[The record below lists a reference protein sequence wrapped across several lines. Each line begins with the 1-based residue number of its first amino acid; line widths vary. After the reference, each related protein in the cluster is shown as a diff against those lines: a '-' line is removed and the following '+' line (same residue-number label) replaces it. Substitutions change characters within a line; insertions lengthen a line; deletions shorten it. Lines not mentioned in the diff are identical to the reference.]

1 MHGILSNL
9 SICVLA
15 LLLAGCRNAGQTATT
30 KTLDNI
36 GSSSISFDQCS
47 GKSPVHKRAALDQEP
62 HLKAALASVPI
73 AVQNG
78 FFDDLGGKIRITTDA
93 SECSQTS
100 NRADDILSCWQRL
113 PDPRQSVE
121 IILKRSSKTKEQYAL
136 VRAFG
141 FVYGDILLNRV
152 IPKDLTA
159 PVKISDGPQGDLKD
173 YKSHMASV
181 FIGELKRSVPEKN
194 LTELQS
200 TLSNLGIPSS
210 VITEDDFQ
218 KRWQIFSSLPESVKN
233 KFASRVFAEA
243 FHSQFCSI
251 KTAERACSKY
261 PGTMESFRPYAQD
274 LTSETK
280 EGFHR
285 CSEANKNAASASR
298 IEWNQLNRAAIA
310 ERKSKGFDTGAYVN
324 SRIAETIRA
333 KTGRQNREQID
344 SEFSLGGDILQQLLG
359 LITGGI
365 SGGGDG
371 GGLGGL
377 LSQLLGSLGGGGG
390 GGGGLGDI
398 LGSLGLGDLFG
409 GSMNNIGGADN
420 SLLQPDTKPTPQN
433 SGGSGSSQLSGV
445 GAAPLPDSSG
455 GGVASAEE
463 QAGMDATN
471 RYRQSKGKSVLQV
484 DPQMVQDCR
493 KQAQMQAQKGGLTHW
508 LYPAG
513 VARAENI
520 AYGSKSGEYTVMQQW
535 VKSPGHHANIMSNH
549 RFIGIGNVGNQW
561 CQRFR

>member
-1 MHGILSNL
+1 MHGTLSSF
-9 SICVLA
+9 SICALA

-47 GKSPVHKRAALDQEP
+47 GKGPVHKRAALDQEP
-62 HLKAALASVPI
+62 HLNAALASVPI
-73 AVQNG
+73 VVQNG
-78 FFDDLGGKIRITTDA
+78 FFDDLGGKIRITNDA
-93 SECSQTS
+93 SECSQIS
-100 NRADDILSCWQRL
+100 NRADDILSCWKRL
-113 PDPRQSVE
+113 PDQRQSVE

-152 IPKDLTA
+152 IPKDLA
-159 PVKISDGPQGDLKD
+159 SPVKISDGPQGYLKD
-173 YKSHMASV
+173 YKTHMASV
-181 FIGELKRSVPEKN
+181 FIGELKRSIPEKN
-194 LTELQS
+194 LTELKS
-200 TLSNLGIPSS
+200 TLGNLGLPSS

-218 KRWQIFSSLPESVKN
+218 KRWQIFSSLPESIKN
-233 KFASRVFAEA
+233 NFASRVFAEA

-261 PGTMESFRPYAQD
+261 PGTMESFKPYAQD

-285 CSEANKNAASASR
+285 CSDANKIAASASR

-310 ERKSKGFDTGAYVN
+310 ERKSKGLDTGAYVN
-324 SRIAETIRA
+324 SRIAETVRA
-333 KTGRQNREQID
+333 KTGHQNREQSD
-344 SEFSLGGDILQQLLG
+344 SEFSLGGDMLQQILG

-365 SGGGDG
+365 SGGGGGG

-377 LSQLLGSLGGGGG
+377 LSQLLGSLG

-409 GSMNNIGGADN
+409 GGMNNIGGAN
-420 SLLQPDTKPTPQN
+420 NPLPQADTTLTPQN
-433 SGGSGSSQLSGV
+433 SGGPGSNQLSGV
-445 GAAPLPDSSG
+445 GSAPLPDSSG

-463 QAGMDATN
+463 QAGIDATN

-549 RFIGIGNVGNQW
+549 RFIGIGNFGNQW

>member
-1 MHGILSNL
+1 MHWTLSNL
-9 SICVLA
+9 SICTLA
-15 LLLAGCRNAGQTATT
+15 LLLASCRNAGQTGTT

-47 GKSPVHKRAALDQEP
+47 GKGPVHKRAALDHEP
-62 HLKAALASVPI
+62 HLRAALASVPI
-73 AVQNG
+73 VVQNG

-100 NRADDILSCWQRL
+100 NRVDDILSCWQRL
-113 PDPRQSVE
+113 PDQRQSVE
-121 IILKRSSKTKEQYAL
+121 IILKRSSATKEQYAL

-152 IPKDLTA
+152 IPKDITS
-159 PVKISDGPQGDLKD
+159 PVKLSDGPQGDLKD
-173 YKSHMASV
+173 YKSHMAAV
-181 FIGELKRSVPEKN
+181 FIGELKRSLPEKN
-194 LTELQS
+194 LTELLS
-200 TLSNLGIPSS
+200 TLGNLGLPSS

-218 KRWQIFSSLPESVKN
+218 RRWQIFSSLSESIKN
-233 KFASRVFAEA
+233 NFASRVFAEA

-251 KTAERACSKY
+251 ITAKRACTKY
-261 PGTMESFRPYAQD
+261 PGTMESFKPYAQD
-274 LTSETK
+274 LTLETK
-280 EGFHR
+280 ESFHR
-285 CSEANKNAASASR
+285 CSEGNKNAASGAR
-298 IEWNQLNRAAIA
+298 LEWNQLNRAAIA
-310 ERKSKGFDTGAYVN
+310 ERKSKGLDTGAYVN
-324 SRIAETIRA
+324 SRIAETVRA
-333 KTGRQNREQID
+333 KTGQQNREHAD
-344 SEFSLGGDILQQLLG
+344 SEFSLGGDMLQQLFG
-359 LITGGI
+359 LITGGL
-365 SGGGDG
+365 SGGGGG

-377 LSQLLGSLGGGGG
+377 LSQLLGSLGGV

-409 GSMNNIGGADN
+409 GGLNNIGGADN
-420 SLLQPDTKPTPQN
+420 ALPPPDTKLPMQN
-433 SGGSGSSQLSGV
+433 SGGPGSSQLSGV
-445 GAAPLPDSSG
+445 GAGPLPDSSG

-549 RFIGIGNVGNQW
+549 RFIGIGNFGNQW

>member
-1 MHGILSNL
+1 MRGKLSNL

-15 LLLAGCRNAGQTATT
+15 LLLVSCRNAGQTATT

-36 GSSSISFDQCS
+36 GSSSISFDQCG
-47 GKSPVHKRAALDQEP
+47 GKGPVHKRAALDHEP

-73 AVQNG
+73 VVQNG

-113 PDPRQSVE
+113 PDRRQSVE

-152 IPKDLTA
+152 IPKDMTA

-173 YKSHMASV
+173 YKLHMASV
-181 FIGELKRSVPEKN
+181 FIGELKRSLPEKN

-200 TLSNLGIPSS
+200 TLGNLGIPSS
-210 VITEDDFQ
+210 VIIEDDFQ
-218 KRWQIFSSLPESVKN
+218 KRWQIFSSLSESVKN
-233 KFASRVFAEA
+233 NFASRVFAEA

-261 PGTMESFRPYAQD
+261 PGTMESFKPYAQD

-280 EGFHR
+280 EAFHR
-285 CSEANKNAASASR
+285 CSGANKTAASASR

-310 ERKSKGFDTGAYVN
+310 ERKSKGLDTGAYVN
-324 SRIAETIRA
+324 SRIAEAVMA
-333 KTGRQNREQID
+333 KAGHQNREQID
-344 SEFSLGGDILQQLLG
+344 SEFSLGGDMLQQLLG

-365 SGGGDG
+365 SGGGG
-371 GGLGGL
+371 SGLGGL
-377 LSQLLGSLGGGGG
+377 LSQLVGSLGGG

-409 GSMNNIGGADN
+409 GGMNNIGGAN
-420 SLLQPDTKPTPQN
+420 NPLPQADTKLTPQN
-433 SGGSGSSQLSGV
+433 SAGPGASQLSGV
-445 GAAPLPDSSG
+445 GSAPLPDSSG

-549 RFIGIGNVGNQW
+549 RFIGIGNFGNQW